1 MTVNVKDH
9 GEGVVSV
16 CDTNLLGKTLEDGD
30 ILLKVSETFYKG
42 TEMSARESEKF
53 MLNARH
59 LNLLG
64 TEAIGVAVKLELVEE
79 ENVMRIAGV
88 PHAQVYTVE

>member
-16 CDTNLLGKTLEDGD
+16 CDTSLLGKTLEEGE
-30 ILLKVSETFYKG
+30 LCLKVSEAFYKG
-42 TEMSARESEKF
+42 EEMAAQQSERY
-53 MLNARH
+53 MLLARH

-64 TEAIGVAVKLELVEE
+64 EESVSTAMRLSLVNED
-79 ENVMRIAGV
+79 NTIKIAGV
-88 PHAQVYTVE
+88 PHALVYTVE